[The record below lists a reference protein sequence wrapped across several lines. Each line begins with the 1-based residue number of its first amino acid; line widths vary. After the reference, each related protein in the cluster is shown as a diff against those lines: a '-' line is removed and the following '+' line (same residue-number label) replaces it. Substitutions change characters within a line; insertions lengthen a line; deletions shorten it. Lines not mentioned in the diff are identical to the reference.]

1 MKNKNLENADKLAGI
16 VEEMQKMSAELS
28 NLTDISGV
36 QGIAQVIEVLS
47 HEISEI
53 QAGLTL
59 KGFEANKKALVS
71 LATEQG

>member
-16 VEEMQKMSAELS
+16 VEEMQKVSLELS

-53 QAGLTL
+53 QAELFI
-59 KGFEANKKALVS
+59 KGFEANKKALLS
-71 LATEQG
+71 LQTEQG